1 MLQLGL
7 IWEHS
12 GDLTYSVCPTVGEFD
27 ARACQIPTI
36 APYKPEGGVVGEY
49 IDRCIIAIKYLSIE
63 YKLNQRNKFVC
74 VATCSL
80 MMSICSRD
88 VITIHSMEVDYNRFN
103 LQQSAW

>member
-49 IDRCIIAIKYLSIE
+49 IDIGALFI
-63 YKLNQRNKFVC
+63 
-74 VATCSL
+74 
-80 MMSICSRD
+80 
-88 VITIHSMEVDYNRFN
+88 VDN
-103 LQQSAW
+103 LQL